1 MKTTTKRK
9 LGAVGLRTLGLGSA
23 VGIPVVVVLQKFPLW
38 GSERVVDGKTLGVG
52 GVMALL
58 IVLVGFRRQLWPV
71 VKTKLHIT
79 AIGALIFWGLAF
91 GLLLGIERMVPLL
104 PDLRTVCIAG
114 LTGTALGQGF
124 DTAAGIGDPAKGETA
139 RNGQDKEVAKDA

>member
-38 GSERVVDGKTLGVG
+38 NTVTNRPVDAKTLGVG

-58 IVLVGFRRQLWPV
+58 ILLVGFRRQLWPV

-124 DTAAGIGDPAKGETA
+124 DTAAGIVDPAKGEK
-139 RNGQDKEVAKDA
+139 DKEVAKDA

>member
-38 GSERVVDGKTLGVG
+38 GPERVVDGKTLGVG

-58 IVLVGFRRQLWPV
+58 ILLVGFRRQLWPV

-91 GLLLGIERMVPLL
+91 GLLLGVERLVPLL

-124 DTAAGIGDPAKGETA
+124 DTAAGIVDPAKGEK
-139 RNGQDKEVAKDA
+139 DKEVEKDA

>member
-9 LGAVGLRTLGLGSA
+9 LGAVGLRTLGIGSA

-38 GSERVVDGKTLGVG
+38 NTVTNRPVDAKTLGVG

-71 VKTKLHIT
+71 VKAKLHIT

-124 DTAAGIGDPAKGETA
+124 DTAAGIVDPAKGEK
-139 RNGQDKEVAKDA
+139 DKEVAKDA

>member
-23 VGIPVVVVLQKFPLW
+23 VGIPVGVVLQKFPLW
-38 GSERVVDGKTLGVG
+38 GPERVVDGKTLGVG

-58 IVLVGFRRQLWPV
+58 IVLLGFRRQLWPV
-71 VKTKLHIT
+71 IKTKLHIT

-91 GLLLGIERMVPLL
+91 GLLLGIERLVPLL
-104 PDLRTVCIAG
+104 PDLRTICIAG

-124 DTAAGIGDPAKGETA
+124 DTAAGIVDPAKGEKEKE
-139 RNGQDKEVAKDA
+139 KEVAEDA